1 MYNVLSFILGSS
13 IFLILHTYLFYPAM
27 MILFFRKPRVALPQF
42 QTEEE
47 LPTVAILIAA
57 YNEESVIEEKLNSI
71 YHSDYPLSK
80 INVYVGSDASKDQT
94 VAIVK
99 RLQSKYNSL
108 FLIEFAER
116 VGKIAIV
123 NHLQTLVKDE
133 ILILTDA
140 NVMFTKNLI
149 TELVKNFKSSQTGIV
164 AANIIKESKSK
175 VGISSTEKKYLSLE
189 NKIKTAESNA
199 FNLIMGAEGGC
210 YALRNSLFTKVPSNF
225 IVDDFFITLSVINKG
240 AAVIFNPAAIC
251 LEDVGDDPVGEY
263 KRKVRISSGNFQNLF
278 YFKKHLLRFWSPICF
293 TLWSHKV
300 LRWITPSLLII
311 SLLSSGFLVLFNSFF
326 LPLFVIQM
334 FGFLVPVFNRY
345 LNFKTP
351 LMLLISHFYSMNF
364 ALLEGFIKFISGIK
378 SSVWQPIKRNA

>member
-1 MYNVLSFILGSS
+1 
-13 IFLILHTYLFYPAM
+13 
-27 MILFFRKPRVALPQF
+27 MILFFRKPRVVLPQF

-47 LPTVAILIAA
+47 LPTVAVLIAA

-71 YHSDYPLSK
+71 YHSDYPLFK

-99 RLQSKYNSL
+99 RLQSKYDSL
-108 FLIEFAER
+108 FLIEFTER

-164 AANIIKESKSK
+164 AANIIKESKSN